1 MKKLI
6 TIIILF
12 SSICFAQNITW
23 SDVTA
28 FYNLPD
34 GVKLFT
40 GERTSPILKAY
51 YFDVDLNNP
60 KLAIRPYISTS
71 PSTVNVLN
79 SRFGA
84 YASVNGGFF
93 GGTTSYSAVIYP
105 NEVKAQ
111 NIASVTRNSKTYPVM
126 RSFFGMK
133 NNREL
138 SVDWIYHFNNTLAGI
153 YTYSAPLNYAYNDPT
168 PLAAPLQSNG
178 TEYQN
183 LLVGIGGGPAL
194 VKNGQVNIT
203 YNQEVMW
210 GSGVGLD
217 NRDPRTAV
225 GYTSNKHVIIL
236 VADGRQTIS
245 EGLSLPELAQ
255 VFVNLGCVEAMNLDG
270 GGSTQMALG
279 NQFVNSP
286 SEQRSVPVIL
296 SITHVDSL
304 HLPKEPT
311 FEKIIDTGDPE
322 ASLNGPDWF
331 PTANT
336 GFWGTTSAQLNAVG
350 IGLSY
355 AQFNLNLTKEASYE
369 VYGWWV
375 SSANRCKTTPFII
388 KHKGITDTVKVDQ
401 TLNGSSWKK
410 IGTYTFDGSADE
422 TVKISDAG
430 TGSAVYVVADAI
442 RLVSYDSIFVVSV
455 DDKDIKPLSFNLEQN
470 YPNPFNP
477 TTIINYSIVENG
489 PVNISVYNV
498 LGQKVNE
505 IINKTQNAGEYSVSF
520 DAQNLCSG
528 IYFYTLK
535 TNNFTQTKKMM
546 LVR

>member
-1 MKKLI
+1 MKKWL
-6 TIIILF
+6 TIIIF
-12 SSICFAQNITW
+12 ISSVCFGQTITW
-23 SDVTA
+23 TDVSA
-28 FYNLPD
+28 FYNLPE
-34 GVKLFT
+34 GVKLFS

-51 YFDVDLNNP
+51 YYDVDLNNP
-60 KLAIRPYISTS
+60 KLAIRPYATTS

-79 SRFGA
+79 ARFGA

-111 NIASVTRNSKTYPVM
+111 NIASVTRNNQTYPLI

-133 NNREL
+133 TNKEL
-138 SVDWIYHFNNTLAGI
+138 SIDWIYHFNNTIAGI
-153 YTYSAPLNYAYNDPT
+153 YTYAAPLNYIYNDPT
-168 PLAAPLQSNG
+168 PLAAPLQTNG
-178 TEYQN
+178 TQYQD
-183 LLVGIGGGPAL
+183 LLVGIGGGPTL
-194 VKNGQVNIT
+194 VKNGQVNVT

-217 NRDPRTAV
+217 NRDPRTAL
-225 GYTSNKHVIIL
+225 GYTGNKHVIIL

-245 EGLSLPELAQ
+245 EGLGLTELAQ
-255 VFVNLGCVEAMNLDG
+255 EFINLGCVEAMNLDG

-279 NQFVNSP
+279 NQFINSP
-286 SEQRSVPVIL
+286 SEQRAVPVIF
-296 SITHVDSL
+296 SITHIDSL

-311 FEKIIDTGDPE
+311 FEKVIDTGDPE

-336 GFWGTTSAQLNAVG
+336 GFWGTTPAQLNAVG
-350 IGLSY
+350 VGDSY
-355 AQFNLNLTKEASYE
+355 AQFNLNLSKEALYD

-375 SSANRCKTTPFII
+375 SSANRCKTTPFFI
-388 KHKGITDTVKVDQ
+388 KHKNGTDTVKVDQ
-401 TLNGSSWKK
+401 TLNGSSWKL
-410 IGTYTFDGSADE
+410 IGTYTFDGLTDE

-442 RLVSYDSIFVVSV
+442 RLVSYDSVFVAVKNE
-455 DDKDIKPLSFNLEQN
+455 DLKQLFFDLEQN

-477 TTIINYSIVENG
+477 STIINYSIMESG
-489 PVNISVYNV
+489 LVNISVYNT
-498 LGQKVNE
+498 LGQKVSE
-505 IINKTQNAGEYSVSF
+505 ILNKTQNPGNYSVNF
-520 DAQNLCSG
+520 DAQNLSSG
-528 IYFYTLK
+528 VYFYTLK
-535 TNNFTQTKKMM
+535 TNNFTQTKKMI

>member
-1 MKKLI
+1 MKKLL
-6 TIIILF
+6 TIIVFL
-12 SSICFAQNITW
+12 STVCFGQNIIWT
-23 SDVTA
+23 DVSA
-28 FYNLPD
+28 FYNLPE
-34 GVKLFT
+34 GVKLFS

-51 YFDVDLNNP
+51 YYDVDLNNP
-60 KLAIRPYISTS
+60 KLAIRPYATTS

-79 SRFGA
+79 ARFGA

-111 NIASVTRNSKTYPVM
+111 NIASVTRNNQTYPLI

-133 NNREL
+133 TNKEL
-138 SVDWIYHFNNTLAGI
+138 SIDWIYHFNNTISGI
-153 YTYSAPLNYAYNDPT
+153 FTYTSPLNYIYNDPT
-168 PLAAPLQSNG
+168 PKAAPLQTNG
-178 TEYQN
+178 TQYQD
-183 LLVGIGGGPAL
+183 LLVGIGGGPTL
-194 VKNGQVNIT
+194 VKNGQVNVT

-217 NRDPRTAV
+217 NRDPRTAL

-245 EGLSLPELAQ
+245 EGLGLTELAQ
-255 VFVNLGCVEAMNLDG
+255 EFINLGCVEAMNLDG

-279 NQFVNSP
+279 NQFINSP
-286 SEQRSVPVIL
+286 SEQRAVPVIL
-296 SITHVDSL
+296 SITHIDSL

-336 GFWGTTSAQLNAVG
+336 GFWGTTPAQLNAIGVG
-350 IGLSY
+350 DSY
-355 AQFNLNLTKEASYE
+355 AQFNLNLSKEALYE

-388 KHKGITDTVKVDQ
+388 KHKNGTDTVKVDQ
-401 TLNGSSWKK
+401 TLNGSSWKL
-410 IGTYTFDGSADE
+410 IGAYTFDGSADE

-430 TGSAVYVVADAI
+430 TGSAVYVVADAV
-442 RLVSYDSIFVVSV
+442 RLVSYDSVFVAVENEDV
-455 DDKDIKPLSFNLEQN
+455 KQLSFGLEQN

-477 TTIINYSIVENG
+477 STIINYSIRESG
-489 PVNISVYNV
+489 LVNLSVYNT
-498 LGQKVNE
+498 LGQKVGN
-505 IINKTQNAGEYSVSF
+505 IVNKTQNPGNYSVNF
-520 DAQNLCSG
+520 EAQNLSSG
-528 IYFYTLK
+528 VYFYTLK
-535 TNNFTQTKKMM
+535 TNNFTQTKKMI